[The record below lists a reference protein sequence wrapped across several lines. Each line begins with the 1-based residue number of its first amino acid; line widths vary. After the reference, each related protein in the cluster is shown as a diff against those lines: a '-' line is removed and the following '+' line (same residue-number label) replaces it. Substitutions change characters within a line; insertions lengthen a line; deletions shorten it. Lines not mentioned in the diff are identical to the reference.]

1 MAVLRLSALP
11 VGLFLAAALA
21 ACSTTPQDVTADWSA
36 NRLYQEAMD
45 EKGAGNLEKAIT
57 YLDKLENR
65 AAGTPLAQQAQLE
78 KAYAHYRAGEAAQA
92 EAALERFIRLHP
104 ASPALDYALYL
115 KGLVNFNDNLGIL
128 GWLSRQDLSER
139 DQKSAKLSFESFKE
153 LVDRFPSSRYAT
165 DAQQR
170 MTYIVNSL
178 AQSEVNVARY
188 YFQRGA
194 HVAAVARAQ
203 NAITQYPSAPA
214 QEEALGILVHSYD
227 ALKMTDLRDDARRVL
242 IKNFPQSQ
250 YSQSGALRASDKP
263 WWRVW

>member
-1 MAVLRLSALP
+1 MAVSRLSALP
-11 VGLFLAAALA
+11 AGLILAAVLA
-21 ACSTTPQDVTADWSA
+21 ACSSTPKDVTADWSP
-36 NRLYQEAMD
+36 NRLYEEAMD
-45 EKGAGNLEKAIT
+45 EKNAGNLTQAIT
-57 YLDKLENR
+57 YFDKLENR

-78 KAYAHYRAGEAAQA
+78 KDHAHYRAGETAQA
-92 EAALERFIRLHP
+92 EAALERFMRLHP

-139 DQKSAKLSFESFKE
+139 DQKAAKLSFEAFKE
-153 LVDRFPSSRYAT
+153 LVNRFPNSRYAS

-188 YFQRGA
+188 YFQRKA
-194 HVAAVARAQ
+194 YVAAVARAQ
-203 NAITQYPSAPA
+203 QAITLYPTAPA
-214 QEEALGILVHSYD
+214 QEEALGILVHAYD
-227 ALKMTDLRDDARRVL
+227 ALGMTDLRDDSRRVL
-242 IKNFPQSQ
+242 MSNYPQTR
-250 YSQSGALRASDKP
+250 YARAEALLAGDKP